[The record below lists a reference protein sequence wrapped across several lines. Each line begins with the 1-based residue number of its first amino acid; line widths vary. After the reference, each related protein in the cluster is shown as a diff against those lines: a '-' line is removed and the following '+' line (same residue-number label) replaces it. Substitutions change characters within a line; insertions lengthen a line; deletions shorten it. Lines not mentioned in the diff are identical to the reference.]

1 MSHPSVN
8 ARHLLGCILCIAC
21 AFAPAAAAQP
31 MVVGWIERV
40 RLGMEGL
47 VISAKLD
54 TGADHSSL
62 HASEIRWHTRDDGDW
77 VGFDV
82 VNENGEKV
90 HFERKVVRIARVRRA
105 GGAVQKRPVIM
116 MGVCLGS
123 VYRLTQVNLVDRTGL
138 NYEFLVGRSFLAEG
152 FAVDSSRINTVEP
165 NCDIGKPL

>member
-1 MSHPSVN
+1 MHRPAMY
-8 ARHLLGCILCIAC
+8 ARNLIHCLLWTAC
-21 AFAPAAAAQP
+21 AFPIATCAQP

-40 RLGMEGL
+40 RIGLEGL

-62 HASEIRWHTRDDGDW
+62 HASEIRWHVRDDGDW

-82 VNENGEKV
+82 VNENGEKA

-116 MGVCLGS
+116 MGICLGG

-138 NYEFLVGRSFLAEG
+138 NYEFLVGRSFLMEG
-152 FAVDSSRINTVEP
+152 FAVDSSRVYTVEP
-165 NCDIGKPL
+165 SCDAGKVR